1 MDDKMIKIKLAAE
14 LAQVAER
21 TIYSWIQ
28 NGHLKLAHPGY
39 VFEAD
44 LRRAIISVQ
53 NRKTEQAK
61 LRSERFERDKN
72 GKFRL
77 LSGDLNGKNVSGL
90 L

>member
-14 LAQVAER
+14 MAQVTEK
-21 TIYSWIQ
+21 TIYSWIEH
-28 NGHLKLAHPGY
+28 GHLKLAHPGF

-44 LRRAIISVQ
+44 LRRAIISVR
-53 NRKTEQAK
+53 NRKTEQAQ
-61 LRSERFERDKN
+61 LRSQKFERDKS